1 MRRYD
6 PRYYTL
12 DRLTEESLFIV
23 RSRLNRFLQDY
34 DVSWP
39 VDCFALLEQIRSSGK
54 ISLEIK
60 VNDGFSKGFDAVAMY
75 FIKYNSYLIAMKPVP
90 AGWKTRSRWRRC
102 NFTVAHELGHIFC
115 GHLLIPDSQKSAEQK
130 SLEDLEADEFA
141 ARLLMPENLIL
152 KSQFRTGSELA
163 EHFLVSEQACFKRLN
178 NLKRLDLYQV
188 PARAVCPVCGND
200 RISPAA
206 DYCVICGCALYN
218 DRRKGVRVVE
228 YPCTIADGNHRVVI
242 CPSCG
247 HNVSKETADC
257 CSACGTPVF
266 NFCANEKSFW
276 PCDHINPPNARF
288 CEFCGGPTVYAA
300 RSLFPAW
307 QEEQKAYIAALVSP

>member
-12 DRLTEESLFIV
+12 DRLTEESLFIIRSGLEQV
-23 RSRLNRFLQDY
+23 RKDY
-34 DVSWP
+34 DVSYP

-54 ISLEIK
+54 ISLEIE
-60 VNDGFSKGFDAVAMY
+60 VNDGFSNGFDAAAMY
-75 FIKYNSYLIAMKPVP
+75 FGKYNNYLIVLKPVP
-90 AGWKTRSRWRRC
+90 ACWKTRSSWRRR

-115 GHLLIPDSQKSAEQK
+115 KHLLISDQLKSDEQK
-130 SLEDLEADEFA
+130 SREDLEADEFA

-152 KSQFRTGSELA
+152 KSQFRSGAELA

-178 NLKRLDLYQV
+178 NLKRLDLYRA
-188 PARAVCPVCGND
+188 PARAVCPACGND

-206 DYCVICGCALYN
+206 DYCVICGCPLY
-218 DRRKGVRVVE
+218 DEGREGVRVVE
-228 YPCTIADGNHRVVI
+228 YPCAIADGNHRVVI

-300 RSLFPAW
+300 RNLLPDW